1 MDLIQGKCF
10 RDFGCTLGSRFGNVD
25 ILQRL
30 EVSGFINIGFQKKP
44 TPCSGGSLGKKT
56 SYSRFCTRVLYSL
69 HLPAL

>member
-44 TPCSGGSLGKKT
+44 TPCSGGSLGKKNLL
-56 SYSRFCTRVLYSL
+56 FKILY
-69 HLPAL
+69 